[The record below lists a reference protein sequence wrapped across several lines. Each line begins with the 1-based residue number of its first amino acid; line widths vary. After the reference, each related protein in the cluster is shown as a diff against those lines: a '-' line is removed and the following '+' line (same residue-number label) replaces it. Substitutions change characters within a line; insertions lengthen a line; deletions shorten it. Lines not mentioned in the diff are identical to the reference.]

1 MVRSNNS
8 QIVASLLARKR
19 IADIDFKLADLR
31 FKVAHY
37 RFTNLLRK
45 YDPDQPRD
53 DHGRWTDSAA
63 TDATNT
69 SNSEFSFSK
78 FASYSNM
85 AACNAQDRKDLF
97 QCKMAGL
104 SQCYAQ
110 AMVRLVACEN
120 GSQIPPLN
128 N

>member
-8 QIVASLLARKR
+8 QIGASLLVRKR
-19 IADIDFKLADLR
+19 IADIDLKLADLR

-37 RFTNLLRK
+37 RFTNLLHK

-53 DHGRWTDSAA
+53 DQGRWTDSAA
-63 TDATNT
+63 TDPTNA
-69 SNSEFSFSK
+69 SSSEFGFSK

-85 AACNAQDRKDLF
+85 AACNAQYRKDLF
-97 QCKMAGL
+97 QCKMVGL

-120 GSQIPPLN
+120 GGQIPPLN
-128 N
+128 Y